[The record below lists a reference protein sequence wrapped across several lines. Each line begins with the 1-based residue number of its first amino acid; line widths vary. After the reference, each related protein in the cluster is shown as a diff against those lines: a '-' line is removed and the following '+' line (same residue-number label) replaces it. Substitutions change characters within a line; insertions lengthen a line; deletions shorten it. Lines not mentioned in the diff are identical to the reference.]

1 MPDHEAPSDHVEE
14 RNEPMAESAL
24 APEPQHEV
32 GPSTTSTTNIDELFG
47 TAGADEGQ
55 YDDVFAQIGTSQE
68 DTGDD
73 FHKLVQDNEEA
84 PGSTETPAE
93 AADPPVPPSEPS
105 HQTDLLGPTQ
115 QEEKFFADVTQAT
128 QPVPTSAPEHVE
140 PQPSEQPIH
149 VEPSTD
155 ADRDFSDLLAE
166 FEAENDVTPEEPL
179 GALEDT
185 PVANAELEVLAVE
198 EQEVPQDQTPG
209 HDNVAQTEQQSG
221 NVPESDAL
229 VGGDN
234 FTSGAE
240 ASALEQ
246 PVAASAFFAD
256 DPTDSS
262 GFDDII
268 ATAPREDGNDESQ
281 APTSSTPPRPT
292 SPSPVPSLSIEHT
305 QADIRP
311 TGLGIDAGDTS
322 IQSMFSDASN
332 WLADTTFDDSV
343 QILPDNDHNEAAP
356 NSERGAGVQAGQT
369 GKGGDGSEPLHFEVP
384 QGWYD
389 DQGEWHWYTDEER
402 EQVKLTMLG
411 HNSWEEETDQA
422 PDQQGLGQDQTPLMP
437 YSPALNVQ
445 SENAARRTPQP
456 ETPSRMPDT
465 SYDPYAPSTAY
476 PSITTAGSSYSGP
489 STSAYTPSTSSYAPY
504 SASTSSQSY
513 TAPAS
518 TYDSYAPTATNPAQ
532 PVSNPYAPAAQQ
544 QQRNPYIPDT
554 QTSTNPYAASTQSP
568 ADPYAPASLPTNL
581 YAPVGPYTAASPI
594 KAKDTKA
601 APPKPA
607 PQRVASNAY
616 DPPFLRPQK
625 SFVRPPSAVPT
636 ISPAFA
642 APPTMTMSHP
652 QASATPPP
660 PPSGPPRK
668 TKAEARPPS
677 RGPAYAAP
685 PAPAIG
691 RAQTTADMQYGY
703 GGEYDALP
711 RPPSASQN
719 RQSIDAAAQSV
730 SPPQPLQR
738 PPPSA
743 YDPPMPQRSFA
754 APPRSS
760 SVASQRGYGTSPK
773 PQASSAFAPPPK
785 AVQSPYAPPPPLS
798 RGPASRTA
806 SPIFEARPP
815 SRHDVTQRM
824 RSPPQSA
831 RSAGVEHL
839 LSPPTVNS
847 HMPEAQGRTSFDAH
861 RSPRRYE
868 GELRDE
874 QQYQHHEQEPPHM
887 SPPVLSRKY
896 DEDGDDGF
904 EGEAEDPY
912 APSQVRNPQASP
924 GQRHEQQAQDAPF
937 QLSGNHPSA
946 PPPRAYTASPASH
959 QPTQDPYAP
968 ASSSLGLKTH
978 ASPERKSNIASSP
991 YALYAPQ
998 ESSGAIDLNDDPY
1011 APSSHFQ
1018 PAHPTRGSTTT
1029 SSYEPS
1035 PYSPATSSK
1044 PLGIPSSSGPYNPA
1058 PARTASPAYS
1068 TGYGMS
1074 PPTNNFFQS
1083 MHTEQPSDATYVP
1096 QQVLE
1101 QKPVSEDPLGRCTL
1115 AARNAPIAVFGFG
1128 GTLITAFPGAAE
1140 SGNFHKGHS
1149 RVPSYGYA
1157 SGRGQ
1162 LWIRS
1167 VSEVAAPAA
1176 LKSDQTAFPGPL
1188 VSDPAATKGAA
1199 GDKKKRE
1206 SVLAYL
1212 DARAEE
1218 IERGLPYLKSSAN
1231 KARREEEGRLVL
1243 IKVLKALVIG
1253 EGKLAGNPQVEE
1265 ALRDALANPSVQTIS
1280 TAPIGSLAVNSF
1292 SSSLYP
1298 PTSSSSTS
1306 KPVSATPSQLTHIS
1320 NLLSQGNKK
1329 DAAIYAAEQGLWSHA
1344 LVISS
1349 SVDVELWR
1357 DLVGRFT
1364 AAELGD
1370 KPQGTA
1376 GIKASYLLF
1385 GGVNSA
1391 NVDDLVNA
1399 ATITDDPSNDQW
1411 REVIGAV
1418 LFNAKPTE
1426 LSCLEELGSKFLKIG
1441 LNNAAHTCF
1450 LLSPLSPFF
1459 DLTPGAYER
1468 QIMLT
1473 HNFRDEESIVF
1484 AEIAE
1489 YARGL
1494 VPAAKGPELP
1504 VVGLP
1509 QLLPYKLAR
1518 AWRLAELGEVDL
1530 AKKYCA
1536 AIEAGSKL
1544 GKNMPSLLAPAFAA
1558 SLEDLLERL
1567 TGTPSVNPA
1576 NTLGSGRK
1584 SGGKPGFDKL
1594 GSWIEGRLTKFIAGE
1609 EGDNA
1614 PPTSSSATAGKAAG
1628 PFAHFSTIS
1637 PNASGTLT
1645 RQASTADFN
1654 GAAPNGYLGVQ
1665 SVSRTTSPALQMT
1678 PQWGQAPQLPNQA
1691 YGQASH
1697 ASSSSSS
1704 SYGDQYAQHTGVSG
1718 YSSWTDNNG
1727 PNEGEET
1734 PHVHGQDQAATAG
1747 AGHDD
1752 RDFISPMAQLSLG
1765 PSEPSASARPAQN
1778 YVPSRQQ
1785 TYDDDDEDDL
1795 GFGNAALSRNRT
1807 PKPAGQEG
1815 DSGSQAAADDAS
1827 KKAFAKEA
1835 KSEPTKAEPAPP
1847 AKRELP
1853 TEHKSSWLGR
1863 IWGGKKEGET
1873 SGPVKANLG
1882 EESSMVFDPELKRWV
1897 VKGAKAEAA
1906 PAAATPPPPRAA
1918 TASPSRSVRTEP
1930 PSAARANSATPPQ
1943 GHRPPPP
1950 GMSSIN
1956 GNSGVANTFPR
1967 SSGAGPPSMG
1977 FAEGPDGGIKRVKST
1992 LNESVTASDITSS
2005 ATPPLPGAGG
2015 PPRLPSG
2022 PPNRASTAGGT
2033 GASLDDLLS
2042 RPPSKRPGSAAAKK
2056 GARNRYVDVFQPGA
2070 EGQ

>member
-1 MPDHEAPSDHVEE
+1 MADHETLTNLVAEE
-14 RNEPMAESAL
+14 PEPEHEPVSEP
-24 APEPQHEV
+24 APES
-32 GPSTTSTTNIDELFG
+32 GPSTTTTTSIDELFG
-47 TAGADEGQ
+47 TNEAGEDTP
-55 YDDVFAQIGTSQE
+55 DDVFAQLGAAEHEE
-68 DTGDD
+68 DEFD
-73 FHKLVQDNEEA
+73 KLVQDKGEVPA
-84 PGSTETPAE
+84 STPALPE
-93 AADPPVPPSEPS
+93 
-105 HQTDLLGPTQ
+105 PTQ

-128 QPVPTSAPEHVE
+128 QPIPASASEDVE
-140 PQPSEQPIH
+140 PQPSEQPIN
-149 VEPSTD
+149 VEPVTD

-166 FEAENDVTPEEPL
+166 FEAENEVTTEEPL

-185 PVANAELEVLAVE
+185 PAANAEIENTEEVLAGVE
-198 EQEVPQDQTPG
+198 EHAPDQDAAVRSGEQLAENTEPPVSAISEQGSPSAEQNTVQVPL
-209 HDNVAQTEQQSG
+209 A
-221 NVPESDAL
+221 
-229 VGGDN
+229 
-234 FTSGAE
+234 
-240 ASALEQ
+240 ASAL
-246 PVAASAFFAD
+246 FAD

-262 GFDDII
+262 GFDDLIPQ
-268 ATAPREDGNDESQ
+268 AQHESDEAQ
-281 APTSSTPPRPT
+281 GPTSSTPPRPT

-305 QADIRP
+305 QADLRP

-322 IQSMFSDASN
+322 MQSMFSDASN

-343 QILPDNDHNEAAP
+343 QILRDNDNNEVAP
-356 NSERGAGVQAGQT
+356 ISDRGFGGAQVGQV
-369 GKGGDGSEPLHFEVP
+369 GKEDDGNEPLHFEVP

-411 HNSWEEETDQA
+411 HGSWEEETDQTS
-422 PDQQGLGQDQTPLMP
+422 DKQGPGQDQTPSLP
-437 YSPALNVQ
+437 YSPALNIP

-476 PSITTAGSSYSGP
+476 QSATTATSSYSAP
-489 STSAYTPSTSSYAPY
+489 NTSAYIPSSSSHAPY
-504 SASTSSQSY
+504 SASTSNY
-513 TAPAS
+513 PYAPPAS
-518 TYDSYAPTATNPAQ
+518 SYD
-532 PVSNPYAPAAQQ
+532 PYAPAAVSNSYAPAPQQ
-544 QQRNPYIPDT
+544 SQRNAYAVGG
-554 QTSTNPYAASTQSP
+554 QAVANQYAAPTQSTV
-568 ADPYAPASLPTNL
+568 DPYAPPSLPTDF
-581 YAPVGPYTAASPI
+581 YAPAGPSSSAAKP
-594 KAKDTKA
+594 KEVKPV
-601 APPKPA
+601 PPKPQ
-607 PQRVASNAY
+607 PQRMASNAY
-616 DPPFLRPQK
+616 DPPFLKPQK

-636 ISPAFA
+636 AISPAFA
-642 APPTMTMSHP
+642 APPSMAMSPP

-660 PPSGPPRK
+660 PSGPPRRLK
-668 TKAEARPPS
+668 TEVRPPS

-685 PAPAIG
+685 PPPGLG
-691 RAQTTADMQYGY
+691 RAQTTAVMQHGF
-703 GGEYDALP
+703 GDYDAPP
-711 RPPSASQN
+711 RPPSASQS
-719 RQSIDAAAQSV
+719 RRLMDSAAESF
-730 SPPQPLQR
+730 SPPQPLHR

-754 APPRSS
+754 APPRPA
-760 SVASQRGYGTSPK
+760 SVASHQGYGASPQNQTQ
-773 PQASSAFAPPPK
+773 PQASPAFAPPPK
-785 AVQSPYAPPPPLS
+785 AAQSPYAPPPPLS
-798 RGPASRTA
+798 RGSPSRTA
-806 SPIFEARPP
+806 SPMFEARPP

-824 RSPPQSA
+824 RSPPQSS
-831 RSAGVEHL
+831 RSAGVEQL
-839 LSPPTVNS
+839 LSPPTVHT
-847 HMPEAQGRTSFDAH
+847 HMPEPHFGTSSDEH
-861 RSPRRYE
+861 RSSVQHDEGPTEEPHRDAYE
-868 GELRDE
+868 NE
-874 QQYQHHEQEPPHM
+874 QPHM

-896 DEDGDDGF
+896 DEDGEDGI
-904 EGEAEDPY
+904 EEDVEDPY
-912 APSQVRNPQASP
+912 APSQVQDQQRSP
-924 GQRHEQQAQDAPF
+924 VAQPHQHNAEPSYQSSGYQPF
-937 QLSGNHPSA
+937 A
-946 PPPRAYTASPASH
+946 PPPRASTASPAAH
-959 QPTQDPYAP
+959 RPTQDPYAP
-968 ASSSLGLKTH
+968 PPSSSLGLKTQ
-978 ASPERKSNIASSP
+978 ASPERKVAPSFSP
-991 YALYAPQ
+991 YAPYAPQ
-998 ESSGAIDLNDDPY
+998 TTSGVIDLNDDPY
-1011 APSSHFQ
+1011 APSSTHSTDSYNPYAPPSTKDISPTKSHFQ
-1018 PAHPTRGSTTT
+1018 PTHPSRGSTIA

-1035 PYSPATSSK
+1035 PYSPAASSK
-1044 PLGIPSSSGPYNPA
+1044 PLSISHGSGAYDPA

-1074 PPTNNFFQS
+1074 PPSNNYFQS
-1083 MHTEQPSDATYVP
+1083 MHTEHPSEATYVP

-1167 VSEVAAPAA
+1167 ISEVAAPAA

-1188 VSDPAATKGAA
+1188 ISDPSATKGAA

-1231 KARREEEGRLVL
+1231 KARREEEGKLVL
-1243 IKVLKALVIG
+1243 IRALKALVLG
-1253 EGKLAGNPQVEE
+1253 EGKLAGNPQVED

-1280 TAPIGSLAVNSF
+1280 TAPVGSLAVNSF

-1298 PTSSSSTS
+1298 PTSTSSTA
-1306 KPVSATPSQLTHIS
+1306 KPVSATASQLNHIS
-1320 NLLSQGNKK
+1320 SLLSQGNKK
-1329 DAAIYAAEQGLWSHA
+1329 DAALYAADQGLWSHA

-1349 SVDVELWR
+1349 GVDVELWR
-1357 DLVGRFT
+1357 DVVGRFT
-1364 AAELGD
+1364 AAELGE

-1391 NVDDLVNA
+1391 NFDDLINA

-1426 LSCLEELGSKFLKIG
+1426 LSCLEELGTKFLNMG
-1441 LNNAAHTCF
+1441 LINAAHTCF

-1459 DLTPGAYER
+1459 DVSPAAYER
-1468 QIMLT
+1468 QIMLA
-1473 HNFRDEESIVF
+1473 HNFRDEEAIVI

-1489 YARGL
+1489 YARSL
-1494 VPAAKGPELP
+1494 VPVAKGPEP
-1504 VVGLP
+1504 PIVGLP

-1518 AWRLAELGEVDL
+1518 AWRLAELGEVEL
-1530 AKKYCA
+1530 AQKYCA
-1536 AIEAGSKL
+1536 AIEAGSKT

-1567 TGTPSVNPA
+1567 TGTPSVKPA
-1576 NTLGSGRK
+1576 NILGSGRK
-1584 SGGKPGFDKL
+1584 AGGKPGFDKL

-1614 PPTSSSATAGKAAG
+1614 PPSTSATTSGKAAG

-1665 SVSRTTSPALQMT
+1665 SVSRTTSPSLQMT
-1678 PQWGQAPQLPNQA
+1678 PQWGQPPPLPNQP
-1691 YGQASH
+1691 YGQDQGRTSH

-1704 SYGDQYAQHTGVSG
+1704 SYGGDQYGQHTGVSG
-1718 YSSWTDNNG
+1718 YNPWSGTET
-1727 PNEGEET
+1727 NEGEET
-1734 PHVHGQDQAATAG
+1734 PHALGHGHGQGQDTSTV
-1747 AGHDD
+1747 DD
-1752 RDFISPMAQLSLG
+1752 GDFISPMAQLSLG
-1765 PSEPSASARPAQN
+1765 PSAPPSAPAAAQN
-1778 YVPSRQQ
+1778 YAPSRQQ
-1785 TYDDDDEDDL
+1785 TYEEDDEDDL
-1795 GFGNAALSRNRT
+1795 GFGNKALSRNRT
-1807 PKPAGQEG
+1807 PKPADHEG
-1815 DSGSQAAADDAS
+1815 DSGTQAASDGN
-1827 KKAFAKEA
+1827 KKASAKD
-1835 KSEPTKAEPAPP
+1835 TKAEPAKAAPVPP
-1847 AKRELP
+1847 SKP
-1853 TEHKSSWLGR
+1853 EHKSSWLGR
-1863 IWGGKKEGET
+1863 IWGSKKEGES

-1897 VKGAKAEAA
+1897 VKGAKPDAA
-1906 PAAATPPPPRAA
+1906 PAAVTPPPPRAA
-1918 TASPSRSVRTEP
+1918 TASPSRSAQPEP
-1930 PSAARANSATPPQ
+1930 PSAARANSATPPS

-1950 GMSSIN
+1950 SMSAIN
-1956 GNSGVANTFPR
+1956 GGGANTFPR
-1967 SSGAGPPSMG
+1967 SAGAAPPPMG
-1977 FAEGPDGGIKRVKST
+1977 FAEGPDGGIKRVKSS
-1992 LNESVTASDITSS
+1992 LNESVTASEITSS
-2005 ATPPLPGAGG
+2005 PVPPGPGPCAPPGPGG
-2015 PPRLPSG
+2015 PPRPPSG
-2022 PPNRASTAGGT
+2022 PPSRSSTTAAT